1 MTFHRGQAIV
11 ILSTI
16 AIMTA
21 LRSEARSFLPGEM
34 FPEIVL
40 PRLDDGSAASLAD
53 FRGQKLMM
61 QIFASW

>member
-1 MTFHRGQAIV
+1 MTFHRGQAIL
-11 ILSTI
+11 ILSII

-21 LRSEARSFLPGEM
+21 LRSEGRTFLPGDI

-53 FRGQKLMM
+53 FRGQKLML